1 MIINVSSV
9 SYVLR
14 AFPSCLT
21 DRNDR
26 AKALLL
32 CLPRSHSLMYKT
44 KGLLQSLLVSRRG
57 SLKEIWS
64 QKRLLKTEGQNLPLI
79 RKLGLAKQVIT
90 VCLGCFF
97 FLKPYS
103 IFLKPATQNLK
114 ALRMLWC
121 LLDCPTISPHSLYLL
136 HPNLRPELRNRVCIL
151 NFFLYLALLFLY
163 FHILAG
169 SNVDGMSFI
178 VFTLSPASL
187 PDSDESNQQV
197 WLNSTKN
204 QFLNDVFPEGE
215 GKLYLMFY

>member
-57 SLKEIWS
+57 SLKEFWS
-64 QKRLLKTEGQNLPLI
+64 QKCLLKTEGQNLPLI
-79 RKLGLAKQVIT
+79 QKLGLAKQVIT

-97 FLKPYS
+97 FSQALLNFLEASDMEPKGTQDAVVSTQLSDYKSTLIVSAPPQSQAWAEKPCMYIKLLPVPRS
-103 IFLKPATQNLK
+103 VILILSHLSRQQCWWYIFHCFYPQSCLLTRLRWVKPASSIK
-114 ALRMLWC
+114 FYWEPISWWC
-121 LLDCPTISPHSLYLL
+121 FSW
-136 HPNLRPELRNRVCIL
+136 RGR
-151 NFFLYLALLFLY
+151 
-163 FHILAG
+163 
-169 SNVDGMSFI
+169 
-178 VFTLSPASL
+178 
-187 PDSDESNQQV
+187 
-197 WLNSTKN
+197 
-204 QFLNDVFPEGE
+204 
-215 GKLYLMFY
+215 